1 MSTDSTH
8 GDQNSDRGAGSAT
21 RRNILAGAGV
31 AMVGWETAPDLSEL
45 LIPETRAAIP
55 APSKDEMAVTLLGTG
70 TPVASPDRFGPATLV
85 EAGGLTLLF
94 DTGRGVTIRLNQ
106 LDIPFGKGIDAI
118 FLTHYHSDH
127 VNGLPDIWMVG
138 YLPGPRAG
146 RVKPM
151 RLWGPTGQLYGPT
164 GVSRIAKNLM
174 EAFSDDIRIR
184 MADEHI
190 PEAATKI
197 EAHDFGGDGVI
208 FDQDGVKVT
217 AFEVNHGP
225 LIKPAF
231 GYRVDHAGRS
241 VAISGDTKFDGNVI
255 KHGTGTD
262 LLIHEVCAMPAA
274 LANNPVSQ
282 RIMDHHTSA
291 EDAGT
296 VFARAKPKLAA
307 FSHIVQL
314 SGPGAPPMSLDEL
327 TARTRSNYQGPLV
340 LGEDLMRFTVG
351 NAVTVHKWDPQ
362 RNSYPD

>member
-1 MSTDSTH
+1 MSTDSAH
-8 GDQNSDRGAGSAT
+8 GDQSSDCGTSGAT
-21 RRNILAGAGV
+21 RRNILAGAGA
-31 AMVGWETAPDLSEL
+31 AMVGWETAPDLADL
-45 LIPETRAAIP
+45 VIPAARAAIP
-55 APSKDEMAVTLLGTG
+55 APGKDEMAVTLLGTG

-138 YLPGPRAG
+138 YLTG

-190 PEAATKI
+190 PEAATQI
-197 EAHDFGGDGVI
+197 EAHDFGSDGVI

-241 VAISGDTKFDGNVI
+241 VAISGDTKFDDNVI
-255 KHGTGTD
+255 KHGMGTD
-262 LLIHEVCAMPAA
+262 LLIHEVCATPAA
-274 LANNPVSQ
+274 LTSNP
-282 RIMDHHTSA
+282 RIKAIADHHSSP

-307 FSHIVQL
+307 FSHIAQL
-314 SGPGAPPMSLDEL
+314 AGPGVPPMSLDEL

-351 NAVTVHKWDPQ
+351 DAVTVHKWDPQ

>member
-184 MADEHI
+184 MADEHV
-190 PEAATKI
+190 PEAATQI
-197 EAHDFGGDGVI
+197 EAHDFGSDGVI

-241 VAISGDTKFDGNVI
+241 VAISGDTKFNENVI
-255 KHGTGTD
+255 KYGTGVD
-262 LLIHEVCAMPAA
+262 LLIHEVCVMPAA
-274 LANNPVSQ
+274 LANNAVVQ

-296 VFARAKPKLAA
+296 VFARAKP
-307 FSHIVQL
+307 
-314 SGPGAPPMSLDEL
+314 
-327 TARTRSNYQGPLV
+327 
-340 LGEDLMRFTVG
+340 
-351 NAVTVHKWDPQ
+351 
-362 RNSYPD
+362 

>member
-184 MADEHI
+184 MADEHV
-190 PEAATKI
+190 PEAATQI
-197 EAHDFGGDGVI
+197 EAHDFGSDGVI

-241 VAISGDTKFDGNVI
+241 VAISGDTKFNENVI
-255 KHGTGTD
+255 KYGTGVD
-262 LLIHEVCAMPAA
+262 LLIHEVCVMPAA
-274 LANNPVSQ
+274 LANNAVVQ

-314 SGPGAPPMSLDEL
+314 AGPGVPPMSLDEL

-362 RNSYPD
+362 RKSYPD

>member
-1 MSTDSTH
+1 MSIDSTH
-8 GDQNSDRGAGSAT
+8 GENSNRGASGAT
-21 RRNILAGAGV
+21 RRNILAGAGA
-31 AMVGWETAPDLSEL
+31 AMVGWETAPDLADL
-45 LIPETRAAIP
+45 VIPAARAAIP
-55 APSKDEMAVTLLGTG
+55 APGKDEMAVTLLGTG
-70 TPVASPDRFGPATLV
+70 TPVASPDRFGPATLI

-106 LDIPFGKGIDAI
+106 LNIPFGKGIDAI
-118 FLTHYHSDH
+118 FLTHYHSDQ

-138 YLPGPRAG
+138 YLPGPGMG

-241 VAISGDTKFDGNVI
+241 VAISGDTKFNENVI
-255 KHGTGTD
+255 KYGTGVD
-262 LLIHEVCAMPAA
+262 LLIHEVCVMPAA
-274 LANNPVSQ
+274 LANNAVVQ

-314 SGPGAPPMSLDEL
+314 AGPGVPPMSLDEL

-362 RNSYPD
+362 RKSYPD

>member
-184 MADEHI
+184 MADEHV
-190 PEAATKI
+190 PEAATQI
-197 EAHDFGGDGVI
+197 EAHDFGSDGVI

-241 VAISGDTKFDGNVI
+241 VAISGDTKFNENVI
-255 KHGTGTD
+255 KYGTGVD
-262 LLIHEVCAMPAA
+262 LLIHEVCVMPAA
-274 LANNPVSQ
+274 LANNAVVQ
-282 RIMDHHTSA
+282 RIMDHHTS
-291 EDAGT
+291 
-296 VFARAKPKLAA
+296 
-307 FSHIVQL
+307 
-314 SGPGAPPMSLDEL
+314 
-327 TARTRSNYQGPLV
+327 N
-340 LGEDLMRFTVG
+340 
-351 NAVTVHKWDPQ
+351 
-362 RNSYPD
+362 